1 MEPETENSERWR
13 NREVMASRSMR
24 FSMMRSSLVAAG
36 ACGSFTG
43 FIDGNV
49 RSKSGTK
56 TAVRHLAVRHPST
69 RYVSACDGSSSAC
82 QKDVI
87 ILSPAR
93 TAQAAKEHNSAV
105 MAFLHYVEAI

>member
-1 MEPETENSERWR
+1 MEPETENSGRWR
-13 NREVMASRSMR
+13 NSEVMASRSMR

-36 ACGSFTG
+36 ACESFTG

-56 TAVRHLAVRHPST
+56 IAVRHPST
-69 RYVSACDGSSSAC
+69 RYVSACEGSSSVC

-93 TAQAAKEHNSAV
+93 TAQAAKVHNLAV